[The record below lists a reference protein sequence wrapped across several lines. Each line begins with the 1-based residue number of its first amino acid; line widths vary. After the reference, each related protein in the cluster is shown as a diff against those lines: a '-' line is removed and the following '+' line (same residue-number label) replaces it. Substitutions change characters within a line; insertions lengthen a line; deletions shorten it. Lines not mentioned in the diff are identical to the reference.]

1 MNYKQLKILAI
12 LCMAFDHVVRIF
24 PLYRMFSPLA
34 DRLWSAGHDAAADW
48 LLDGLPFYLMLIGRL
63 AAPIFLFCVA
73 QGLLHTRDASRYLK
87 RILVTAV
94 IAQIPYV
101 LFNLAEY
108 RVDGIADAWVWQ
120 DTGLNI
126 CFTLALGLAALAL
139 YRRLAERGH
148 PLSWVVVCA
157 AATALARLLSMEGG
171 RGYILLIFT
180 FYLTRNRRSHPQ
192 LPAEYRRELPGDAGH
207 SGLYRGEGRRRA
219 GLSAPLLRLLPRP
232 LRPAGPHWTSAPPAA
247 LNVLSPRRHEPAIF
261 PQLKTGRRFSRR
273 GSPPRTRVTAPAAA
287 IKAAKGPDQSNGQGL
302 PFQQSG

>member
-48 LLDGLPFYLMLIGRL
+48 LLNGLPFYLMLIGRL

-94 IAQIPYV
+94 IAQTPYV

-180 FYLTRNRRSHPQ
+180 FYLTRNRPRWQ
-192 LPAEYRRELPGDAGH
+192 RD
-207 SGLYRGEGRRRA
+207 RRA
-219 GLSAPLLRLLPRP
+219 SCR
-232 LRPAGPHWTSAPPAA
+232 
-247 LNVLSPRRHEPAIF
+247 E
-261 PQLKTGRRFSRR
+261 
-273 GSPPRTRVTAPAAA
+273 RVCS
-287 IKAAKGPDQSNGQGL
+287 IV
-302 PFQQSG
+302 

>member
-48 LLDGLPFYLMLIGRL
+48 LLNGLPFYLMLIGRL

-73 QGLLHTRDASRYLK
+73 QGLLHTRDTSRYLK

-180 FYLTRNRRSHPQ
+180 FYLTRNRPRWQ
-192 LPAEYRRELPGDAGH
+192 RALWFLPAVVLSRWGLAQWVLEDFTAGPIRNFLLNTGGNYLGMLVTLAYTGEKGDAG
-207 SGLYRGEGRRRA
+207 RGFQRLCYAFYPAHFALLALIG
-219 GLSAPLLRLLPRP
+219 LLRPLP
-232 LRPAGPHWTSAPPAA
+232 L
-247 LNVLSPRRHEPAIF
+247 
-261 PQLKTGRRFSRR
+261 
-273 GSPPRTRVTAPAAA
+273 
-287 IKAAKGPDQSNGQGL
+287 
-302 PFQQSG
+302 

>member
-1 MNYKQLKILAI
+1 MNYKQLKILAV
-12 LCMAFDHVVRIF
+12 LCMVFDHVIRIF

-180 FYLTRNRRSHPQ
+180 FYLTRNRPRWQ
-192 LPAEYRRELPGDAGH
+192 RALWFLPAVILSRWGLAQWVLEDFTAGPIRNFLLNTGGNYLGMLVTLAYTGEKGDAG
-207 SGLYRGEGRRRA
+207 RGFQRLCYAFYPAHFALLALIG
-219 GLSAPLLRLLPRP
+219 LLRPLP
-232 LRPAGPHWTSAPPAA
+232 L
-247 LNVLSPRRHEPAIF
+247 
-261 PQLKTGRRFSRR
+261 
-273 GSPPRTRVTAPAAA
+273 
-287 IKAAKGPDQSNGQGL
+287 
-302 PFQQSG
+302 

>member
-48 LLDGLPFYLMLIGRL
+48 LLNGLPFYLMLIGRL

-73 QGLLHTRDASRYLK
+73 QGLLHTRDTSRYLK
-87 RILVTAV
+87 RILVTAI

-180 FYLTRNRRSHPQ
+180 FYLTRNRPRWQ
-192 LPAEYRRELPGDAGH
+192 RALWFLPAVILSRWGLAQWVLEDFTAGPIRNFLLNTGGNYLGMLVTLAYTGEKGDAG
-207 SGLYRGEGRRRA
+207 RGFQRLCYAFYPAHFALLALIG
-219 GLSAPLLRLLPRP
+219 LLRPLP
-232 LRPAGPHWTSAPPAA
+232 L
-247 LNVLSPRRHEPAIF
+247 
-261 PQLKTGRRFSRR
+261 
-273 GSPPRTRVTAPAAA
+273 
-287 IKAAKGPDQSNGQGL
+287 
-302 PFQQSG
+302 

>member
-1 MNYKQLKILAI
+1 MTYKQLKILAI
-12 LCMAFDHVVRIF
+12 LCRAFDHVVRIF

-48 LLDGLPFYLMLIGRL
+48 LLNGLPFYLMLIGRL

-94 IAQIPYV
+94 IAQTPYI

-180 FYLTRNRRSHPQ
+180 FYLTRNRPRWQ
-192 LPAEYRRELPGDAGH
+192 RALWFLPAVVLSRWGLAQWVLEDFTAGPIRNFLLNTGGNYLGMLVTLAYTGEKGDAG
-207 SGLYRGEGRRRA
+207 RGFQRLCYAFYPAHFALLALIG
-219 GLSAPLLRLLPRP
+219 LLRPLP
-232 LRPAGPHWTSAPPAA
+232 L
-247 LNVLSPRRHEPAIF
+247 
-261 PQLKTGRRFSRR
+261 
-273 GSPPRTRVTAPAAA
+273 
-287 IKAAKGPDQSNGQGL
+287 
-302 PFQQSG
+302 

>member
-48 LLDGLPFYLMLIGRL
+48 LLNGLPFYLMLIGRL

-73 QGLLHTRDASRYLK
+73 QGLLHTRDTSRYLK

-139 YRRLAERGH
+139 YRRLAERVH
-148 PLSWVVVCA
+148 PLSWVPVCA

-180 FYLTRNRRSHPQ
+180 FYLTRNRPRWQ
-192 LPAEYRRELPGDAGH
+192 RALWFLPAVVLSRWGLAQWVLEDFTAGPIRNFLLNTGGNYLGMLVTLAYTGEKGDAG
-207 SGLYRGEGRRRA
+207 RGFQRLCYAFYPAHFALLALIG
-219 GLSAPLLRLLPRP
+219 LLRPLP
-232 LRPAGPHWTSAPPAA
+232 L
-247 LNVLSPRRHEPAIF
+247 
-261 PQLKTGRRFSRR
+261 
-273 GSPPRTRVTAPAAA
+273 
-287 IKAAKGPDQSNGQGL
+287 
-302 PFQQSG
+302 

>member
-12 LCMAFDHVVRIF
+12 LCMVFDHVVRIF

-180 FYLTRNRRSHPQ
+180 FYLTRNRPRWQ
-192 LPAEYRRELPGDAGH
+192 RALWFLPAVILSRWGLAQWVLEDFTAGPIRNFLLNTGGNYLGMLVTLAYTGEKGDAG
-207 SGLYRGEGRRRA
+207 RGFQRLCYAFYPAHFALLALIG
-219 GLSAPLLRLLPRP
+219 LLRPLP
-232 LRPAGPHWTSAPPAA
+232 L
-247 LNVLSPRRHEPAIF
+247 
-261 PQLKTGRRFSRR
+261 
-273 GSPPRTRVTAPAAA
+273 
-287 IKAAKGPDQSNGQGL
+287 
-302 PFQQSG
+302 

>member
-48 LLDGLPFYLMLIGRL
+48 LLNGLPFYLMLIGRL

-94 IAQIPYV
+94 IAQTPYV

-139 YRRLAERGH
+139 YRRLAERDH

-180 FYLTRNRRSHPQ
+180 FYLTRNRPRWQ
-192 LPAEYRRELPGDAGH
+192 RALWFLPAVILSRWGLAQWVLEDFTAGPIRNFLLNTGGNYLGMLVTLAYTGEKGDAG
-207 SGLYRGEGRRRA
+207 RGFQRLCYAFYPAHFALLALIG
-219 GLSAPLLRLLPRP
+219 LLRPLP
-232 LRPAGPHWTSAPPAA
+232 L
-247 LNVLSPRRHEPAIF
+247 
-261 PQLKTGRRFSRR
+261 
-273 GSPPRTRVTAPAAA
+273 
-287 IKAAKGPDQSNGQGL
+287 
-302 PFQQSG
+302 